1 MTPRRIDQ
9 FLSTLA
15 SELGCPAR
23 LYLTGAAAAA
33 LLGRVR
39 PSLDVDFG
47 LELRGR
53 RPVPWQVVEGAVE
66 RASKRTGI
74 AASAAEDIDRWG
86 MITLLDYKKRA
97 RRHRRF
103 GLLDVRVLDPLHWS
117 IGKLTRFLDVDIRD
131 VVEVFRRQAVMAA
144 AAARLWG
151 RALRASPASTAQF
164 QFRRQVE
171 AFLRSQGR
179 RIWGAAFDV
188 DAATRVFHRAA
199 RIPEA
204 APEPGTQLETART
217 RPRRRRPA

>member
-1 MTPRRIDQ
+1 MTPRRIDR
-9 FLSTLA
+9 FLATLA
-15 SELGCPAR
+15 RELDCPAR

-53 RPVPWQVVEGAVE
+53 HPVPWQVVEGAVE
-66 RASKRTGI
+66 RTSKLMGI

-86 MITLLDYKKRA
+86 MITLLDYKKHA

-103 GLLDVRVLDPLHWS
+103 GQLDVRVLHPLHWS

-131 VVEVFRRQAVMAA
+131 VVEVFRRQAIATDAA
-144 AAARLWG
+144 TRLWG

-171 AFLRSQGR
+171 GFLRAQGR
-179 RIWGAAFDV
+179 RIWGASFDP
-188 DAATRVFHRAA
+188 DAATRIFHRAA
-199 RIPEA
+199 RIVVA
-204 APEPGTQLETART
+204 TPEPGTRART
-217 RPRRRRPA
+217 SGSRSRKWRSS